1 MKTLLLGDSILRF
14 IPQDIIGEVTNQS
27 RVGQYTWMLERDVP
41 TFNIETFDKV
51 FVLIGINDFLNRDY
65 TAQKTGDCIINVVDS
80 VLAQKPQDLTVLG
93 LLPVL
98 EDTLEESDYCNKNI
112 PLINAIVKGYCD
124 EHSIKYL
131 PSWQPNALWRL
142 LTCNWLVFSRWLMN
156 FTVLPSLRQTMVMQT
171 RCMNWIRRLALPR

>member
-14 IPQDIIGEVTNQS
+14 IPQEIIGEVTNQS

-51 FVLIGINDFLNRDY
+51 FMLIGINDFLNRNY
-65 TAQKTGDCIINVVDS
+65 TAQKTGDCIISVVDS

-131 PSWQPNALWRL
+131 DCYSLFLDKKGRIDKSLLRDGLHPSEKGYKV
-142 LTCNWLVFSRWLMN
+142 LTRTINDEIKQAEFTDTLSR
-156 FTVLPSLRQTMVMQT
+156 
-171 RCMNWIRRLALPR
+171 